1 MKYRIIMERDEDN
14 FYIVECPN
22 FLGCISEGKTK
33 EEALANIKD
42 AIQRYIVS
50 LKKHGEHILF
60 LL

>member
-1 MKYRIIMERDEDN
+1 MERDEDN